1 MRFVVVFLCAMGND
15 LLCSLVGSLFR
26 VGVFGA
32 GGGFLAGLLLLRGAS
47 ASFIF
52 GWPWGLL
59 EVPKLLFISFRA
71 LDLGSGPHRKWREGV
86 RLGSL
91 KAVGVSFFVGICGDD
106 GGGELW
112 SPGMELD
119 EMNRLPHLR
128 KKKGFVLILYSV
140 GVFLQKGCTCTG
152 ICSFQ

>member
-1 MRFVVVFLCAMGND
+1 MVFLCAMGND

-71 LDLGSGPHRKWREGV
+71 LDLGSGPHRKWREG
-86 RLGSL
+86 
-91 KAVGVSFFVGICGDD
+91 
-106 GGGELW
+106 
-112 SPGMELD
+112 
-119 EMNRLPHLR
+119 
-128 KKKGFVLILYSV
+128 
-140 GVFLQKGCTCTG
+140 
-152 ICSFQ
+152 

>member
-1 MRFVVVFLCAMGND
+1 VLPRGLFIPGRRLRGRRRISCWASAPPWSERQ
-15 LLCSLVGSLFR
+15 LHLRLAVGS
-26 VGVFGA
+26 A
-32 GGGFLAGLLLLRGAS
+32 GGAQAAVHFLPCA
-47 ASFIF
+47 
-52 GWPWGLL
+52 
-59 EVPKLLFISFRA
+59 
-71 LDLGSGPHRKWREGV
+71 GSGFWSSQEVERGV